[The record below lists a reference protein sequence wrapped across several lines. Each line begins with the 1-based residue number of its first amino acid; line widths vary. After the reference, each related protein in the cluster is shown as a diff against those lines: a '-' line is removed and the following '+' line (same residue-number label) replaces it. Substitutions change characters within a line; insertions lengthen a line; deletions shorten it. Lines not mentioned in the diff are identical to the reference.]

1 MTTALMNNL
10 NAKGA
15 RFAGVVITL
24 VGALLMSLDPIFIRF
39 SGVSGVDTAFLFGL
53 FTAISMPIFI
63 QLRDERGLV
72 RAVKESGWHVL
83 L

>member
-15 RFAGVVITL
+15 RFAGVMITL

-53 FTAISMPIFI
+53 FTARCQYLSNFAMSAVWF
-63 QLRDERGLV
+63 ER
-72 RAVKESGWHVL
+72 
-83 L
+83 